1 MIKPRPIY
9 GNETRVEHI
18 IYPLPLKY
26 GDRFGADIR
35 TGRRKRK
42 KARGEGKE
50 EKEGWEVLRRPEVDG
65 GRLIAA
71 GCASSFFDQSL
82 AY

>member
-1 MIKPRPIY
+1 M
-9 GNETRVEHI
+9 GGAWSSTI

-26 GDRFGADIR
+26 EAIDRFGADIR

-42 KARGEGKE
+42 KARGEGKKE